1 MNKQR
6 LLFKLFKIL
15 PLKTFGML
23 FLVAMAFGGGWYA
36 YEVKV
41 ARPAMSYM
49 GVPEGESDIKNLVHI
64 LRNRAFLVGYSEWL
78 GNPLWVT
85 YKIIPKQYHRIGKRP
100 SFQADWRSPFPVTPD
115 DYTGSH
121 YDRGHLAPNYVI
133 ASRYGREA
141 QKETFLMTNI
151 TPQKGRLNR
160 KIWQRLEEVA
170 ADYFSKWYPEVWVI
184 TGPIFDDQPKRFKK
198 APRVAI
204 PNAFYKIFIR
214 PATAENPEPK
224 MLAFIMPQ
232 NANPKAS
239 LMQYVV
245 SVDAVEAATGL
256 DFNAELPDALEDKV
270 EARSY
275 PKQWKLPSVARLKS
289 RY

>member
-1 MNKQR
+1 M
-6 LLFKLFKIL
+6 
-15 PLKTFGML
+15 
-23 FLVAMAFGGGWYA
+23 
-36 YEVKV
+36 
-41 ARPAMSYM
+41 
-49 GVPEGESDIKNLVHI
+49 
-64 LRNRAFLVGYSEWL
+64 
-78 GNPLWVT
+78 
-85 YKIIPKQYHRIGKRP
+85 
-100 SFQADWRSPFPVTPD
+100 
-115 DYTGSH
+115 
-121 YDRGHLAPNYVI
+121 
-133 ASRYGREA
+133 
-141 QKETFLMTNI
+141 
-151 TPQKGRLNR
+151 
-160 KIWQRLEEVA
+160 
-170 ADYFSKWYPEVWVI
+170 
-184 TGPIFDDQPKRFKK
+184 
-198 APRVAI
+198 AI

>member
-1 MNKQR
+1 M
-6 LLFKLFKIL
+6 
-15 PLKTFGML
+15 
-23 FLVAMAFGGGWYA
+23 YA

-49 GVPEGESDIKNLVHI
+49 GVPEGKDDLKNLVHI
-64 LRNRAFLVGYSEWL
+64 LRNKAFLVGYSEWL

-85 YKIIPKQYHRIGKRP
+85 YKIIPKQTQRIGKRP
-100 SFQADWRSPFPVTPD
+100 PFKADWRSPFPVTSD

-121 YDRGHLAPNYVI
+121 YDRGHMAPNYVI

-184 TGPIFDDQPKRFKK
+184 TGPIFDNHPKRFKK
-198 APRVAI
+198 SPRVAI
-204 PNAFYKIFIR
+204 PNAFYKIYIR
-214 PATAENPEPK
+214 PGTPEHPEPK

-232 NANPKAS
+232 NASPKAS
-239 LMQYVV
+239 LMKYVT

-256 DFNAELPDALEDKV
+256 DFNAELPDVIEDKV
-270 EARSY
+270 EARSL
-275 PKQWKLPSVARLKS
+275 PEQWHLKQVAKLKS